1 MLLNFIFFILGLAL
15 LLWSADRFIFGASAL
30 SKNLGLPPFLIGL
43 TIIAVGSSAPE
54 MFIAGVAAVHDQNDT
69 AIGNVLGS
77 NTANILLIL
86 GSTALIK
93 SMAIRSKTILK
104 ELPLLLSAS
113 LFGAWCIYDGKLT
126 TFDGIM
132 LLLGFIALMVYL
144 IQDAITQHRQELH
157 DDQLTENYSKEVPL
171 TITTSKASFWVL
183 VGLVLLPLSAQ
194 MMVEGASGIA
204 RLFGFSEL
212 MIGLTIIALG
222 TSLPELAAS
231 IASVLKEED
240 DLAVGNIIG
249 SNLFNILAV
258 LAIPGLINPTNENN
272 LIDPLAITR
281 DLYIMLGST
290 LLLIILIFVGQKPHK
305 LSRWQGGVLL
315 LAYIAYQL
323 IVIWPFL

>member
-1 MLLNFIFFILGLAL
+1 MNLLVFFAGLAL
-15 LLWSADRFIFGASAL
+15 LLWSSDRFIFGASAL

-54 MFIAGVAAVHDQNDT
+54 MFIAAVAAFNNQNDT

-86 GSTALIK
+86 GCTTLVK
-93 SMAIRSKTILK
+93 SMAIRSKTIFK
-104 ELPLLLSAS
+104 ELPLLLGAS
-113 LFGAWCIYDGKLT
+113 LLGAWCIH
-126 TFDGIM
+126 DGILSRLDGLI
-132 LLLGFIALMVYL
+132 LLIGFIGLMIYL
-144 IQDAITQHRQELH
+144 IHDAIMHQREAAH
-157 DDQLTENYSKEVPL
+157 DDQLAENYPKEVPL
-171 TITTSKASFWVL
+171 HVATSKASFWVVL
-183 VGLVLLPLSAQ
+183 GLVLLPTSAQ

-231 IASVLKEED
+231 ITSVLKGED
-240 DLAVGNIIG
+240 DLAVGNIVG

-258 LAIPGLINPTNENN
+258 LAIPGIINPTSGNN
-272 LIDPLAITR
+272 FIDPLAITR

-290 LLLIILIFVGQKPHK
+290 VLLIILICVGAKPHR
-305 LSRWQGGVLL
+305 LSRWQGGILL

-323 IVIWPFL
+323 TIIWPFI